1 MVSGAV
7 SRALVLGSGESIGFS
22 WQWGVLTSL
31 HDAGIDLLDVDL
43 MVGTSVGSTAAV
55 ELTTGDPHRMLDH
68 ILADEPRE
76 RNSPAAADAFVTM
89 VAQAVGRHAEARPI
103 LAEIGALALDA
114 PAGPTDRM
122 REIVLGSLRV
132 REWPEQRL
140 LIPAIDAG
148 TGELTVFTRDSGV
161 SLVDAMC
168 ASCALPGVWTPF
180 PLNGRHYIDGSTRSS
195 VNADLAA
202 GCDRVLVV
210 APVNGIRGIPGA
222 SFDESLEP
230 VRAQGEAYLIKP
242 DQESKQAMGRDI
254 FDMSRRV
261 PAARAGLAQGKSVAA
276 AVRHFWLAGTS
287 G

>member
-1 MVSGAV
+1 
-7 SRALVLGSGESIGFS
+7 LGSGESIGFS

-31 HDAGIDLLDVDL
+31 YDAGIDLLDVKL

-55 ELTTGDPHRMLDH
+55 ELTMGDPHRMLDH

-76 RNSPAAADAFVTM
+76 RNSPPATDAFVQM
-89 VAQAVGRHAEARPI
+89 LGQAIGRHSETRAI
-103 LAEIGALALDA
+103 LAEIGALALQ
-114 PAGPTDRM
+114 AGGAPTDKM
-122 REIVLGSLRV
+122 QEIVVGSLRV
-132 REWPEQRL
+132 PEWPKQQL
-140 LIPAIDAG
+140 LIPAVDAR
-148 TGELTVFTRDSGV
+148 TGELMVFTRESDV

-180 PLNGRHYIDGSTRSS
+180 ALGGRHYIDGSTRSS
-195 VNADLAA
+195 TNADLAA

-230 VRAQGEAYLIKP
+230 VRQHGEGFLIKP
-242 DQESKQAMGRDI
+242 DSTSKQAMGRDV

-261 PAARAGLAQGKSVAA
+261 PAVRAGLVQGELVAT
-276 AVRHFWLAGTS
+276 AVKDFWLC
-287 G
+287 

>member
-1 MVSGAV
+1 M
-7 SRALVLGSGESIGFS
+7 
-22 WQWGVLTSL
+22 LTSL
-31 HDAGIDLLDVDL
+31 YDAGIDLLDVEL

-76 RNSPAAADAFVTM
+76 RNSPPAAHAFVQM
-89 VAQAVGRHAEARPI
+89 LAQAIGRHFEAPAI
-103 LAEIGALALDA
+103 LAEIGALALQS
-114 PAGPTDRM
+114 AGASTDKM

-140 LIPAIDAG
+140 LIPAVDAS
-148 TGELTVFTRDSGV
+148 TGELTVFTRDSDV

-180 PLNGRHYIDGSTRSS
+180 ALGGRHYIDGSTRSS
-195 VNADLAA
+195 TNADQAA
-202 GCDRVLVV
+202 GNDRVLVV

-222 SFDESLEP
+222 SFEESLEP
-230 VRAQGEAYLIKP
+230 VRARGEAFLIKP
-242 DQESKQAMGRDI
+242 DQASKQAMGRDV

-261 PAARAGLAQGKSVAA
+261 PAVRAGLVQGESVVT
-276 AVRHFWLAGTS
+276 AVKDFWLG
-287 G
+287 